1 MKPDLQILNITNMD
15 VEEAT
20 GLDNLWDDQESI
32 AYLYAIYERSP
43 EVFHEIPSQQI
54 PIRPSTV
61 EDAEFRDAFIRH
73 LSRKKWTQLGV
84 ISRGLEYLTN
94 TLKHKIS
101 RFLDRLKPTPLGI
114 LLDEVE
120 KYNRVIEEMS
130 FVDQLEEA
138 GNPVTIQD
146 RDAALNTLRQI
157 RADMLTALKTERLF
171 RENPDFSMKDFSL
184 HLSSFQTLELSEH
197 AQEYEQFVNDALD
210 IGLRVHADLRAWY
223 TRQQQLT

>member
-1 MKPDLQILNITNMD
+1 MKPELQVLLITD
-15 VEEAT
+15 TEVEEAT
-20 GLDNLWDDQESI
+20 GLYDLWDVQESI
-32 AYLYAIYERSP
+32 AHLYAIYERSP
-43 EVFHEIPSQQI
+43 EVLQEIPCRQI
-54 PIRPSTV
+54 AIRPSTL
-61 EDAEFRDAFIRH
+61 EDTEFREAFIRH
-73 LSRKKWTQLGV
+73 MFQKKWMQLGL
-84 ISRGLEYLTN
+84 INKGLNYLTRALN
-94 TLKHKIS
+94 RKIA
-101 RFLDRLKPTPLGI
+101 RFLVHLKPTPLGI

-138 GNPVTIQD
+138 GNLVTIQD

-184 HLSSFQTLELSEH
+184 HLSSLQTLELTEQ
-197 AQEYEQFVNDALD
+197 AQQYEQFVNDALD

-223 TRQQQLT
+223 ARQ